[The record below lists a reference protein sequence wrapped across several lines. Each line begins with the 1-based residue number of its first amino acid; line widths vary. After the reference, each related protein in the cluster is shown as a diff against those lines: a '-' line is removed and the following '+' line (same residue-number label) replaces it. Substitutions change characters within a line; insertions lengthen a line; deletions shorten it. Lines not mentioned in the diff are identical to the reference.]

1 MRDVRFVKDAAGSA
15 RHGACEA
22 TPSWAPTA
30 LNVCVGVLTALA
42 SAVLMATAV
51 SAQPR
56 ASAYLHPVEGGQWEA
71 WSLLSPSTIRERIC
85 LNESAYVLAARVEPS
100 YGARW
105 MLFPETGSVA
115 VAGSVIG
122 EDDGRRWSWMSFTVE
137 GDQCFDVGAAVTE
150 VPAEGRRSPAAFR
163 LQLYELRVDVD
174 W

>member
-1 MRDVRFVKDAAGSA
+1 MR
-15 RHGACEA
+15 
-22 TPSWAPTA
+22 
-30 LNVCVGVLTALA
+30 GVLTALA

-85 LNESAYVLAARVEPS
+85 LNEAVYVLAGRVEPS

-105 MLFPETGSVA
+105 LLSLETGSVA

-137 GDQCFDVGAAVTE
+137 GEDQCFDVVAAVTE
-150 VPAEGRRSPAAFR
+150 VPAGGRRSPAAFR
-163 LQLYELRVDVD
+163 LQLYELRVGVD